1 MRFSFSGQHR
11 RRPLPTSLV
20 ATLFA
25 LACCSLQ
32 ASCDSERARGGASR
46 SAPAVSTLQPGGTG
60 SSPASAVQPKPRPSP
75 SAIVPKEQYTIEER
89 RCNPNDADCLPEP
102 YNGSEDMIVGTVTG
116 APYKYRA
123 SRQRYPMREGRESEG
138 TCEHD
143 GDCLARS
150 MCVECVS
157 RFRVPPSRQC
167 PAIYLG
173 GFDGAF
179 CGCVEKRCRW
189 FTQRLTQRVVSST
202 KDLEMRIGGALV
214 TDTNLLRHAAE
225 LFERDLA
232 NCYDSLKS
240 LLPAR
245 HRFVVASVGKYG
257 VTETTVS
264 GSHPSVRKCAFDAI
278 AVDAAPS
285 WISDDLLARGEI
297 RFSGVIEAK
306 MAWVP

>member
-1 MRFSFSGQHR
+1 
-11 RRPLPTSLV
+11 
-20 ATLFA
+20 
-25 LACCSLQ
+25 
-32 ASCDSERARGGASR
+32 
-46 SAPAVSTLQPGGTG
+46 
-60 SSPASAVQPKPRPSP
+60 
-75 SAIVPKEQYTIEER
+75 
-89 RCNPNDADCLPEP
+89 
-102 YNGSEDMIVGTVTG
+102 MIVGTVTG

-123 SRQRYPMREGRESEG
+123 SHKRYPMREGTEGEG

-143 GDCLARS
+143 GDCIARRI
-150 MCVECVS
+150 CVECLS
-157 RFRVPPSRQC
+157 RFRVPQPRPC

-173 GFDGAF
+173 EFDGAF

-214 TDTNLLRHAAE
+214 TDANLLSQAAA
-225 LFERDLA
+225 FFDRDLA
-232 NCYDSLKS
+232 NCYYPRKS

-245 HRFVVASVGKYG
+245 HRFVVSIGKYG
-257 VTETTVS
+257 VAETTVS

-285 WISDDLLARGEI
+285 WISDDLLTHGEI

-306 MAWVP
+306 LAWVP